1 MSSDANGRQDEGVS
15 SGAPLQVEVLKL
27 LEVLGL
33 RQRLIQRRRVPTK
46 LTVPL
51 ARRRQRTEILR
62 REHLRLL
69 CKHDTRDDSEPGPDK
84 RSRNAEQTTQTLK
97 RGEGERAEG
106 AERYLVDAKHLVHA
120 DHLLGRRVDLLPI
133 TIQVPD

>member
-1 MSSDANGRQDEGVS
+1 MAGKTKKCP

-69 CKHDTRDDSEPGPDK
+69 CKHDTRDDSEPGPDRGHEMPNRPLR
-84 RSRNAEQTTQTLK
+84 RSSV
-97 RGEGERAEG
+97 ERRKEWTESN
-106 AERYLVDAKHLVHA
+106 ER
-120 DHLLGRRVDLLPI
+120 DLLLSAGA
-133 TIQVPD
+133 